1 MVDRDDLEVIRQA
14 LEDSE
19 RVDARRVDLVLDGDR
34 VVLRGSVSEPE
45 EADAVALLVERYADD
60 VVNELRV
67 DESLREG
74 VDEPREGEPATPVEN
89 EVLVGSTDMLAGPDS
104 QITPDVARALEENEP
119 WDPPDEPSLA
129 PVQEEYAGATSPG
142 GGGATDELGDEG
154 DRDVPRSE
162 YAAADLS
169 QEELEAAARGATVPS
184 LDPES
189 VAEPAEAQPDPA
201 GVDQLGRRPPEGAD
215 DFPPRVPG
223 TEPGPGATGEGT
235 AGGGSVSGEPAT
247 ETGATGADTASADP
261 ARSTGGS
268 MSDAGTTRG
277 PQSREDPPLREDF
290 PDEG

>member
-14 LEDSE
+14 LEESE
-19 RVDARRVDLVLDGDR
+19 RVDARRVELVAEGDT
-34 VVLRGSVSEPE
+34 VVLRGSVAEPE

-74 VDEPREGEPATPVEN
+74 IVEPQDRERVTPVEN

-104 QITPDVARALEENEP
+104 DITADVARALEENEP

-142 GGGATDELGDEG
+142 DGGATEDLAEEG
-154 DRDVPRSE
+154 EREIARSE
-162 YAAADLS
+162 YAAADLT
-169 QEELEAAARGATVPS
+169 QEELEAAARGATLPS

-189 VAEPAEAQPDPA
+189 VAVPAEAQPDPA
-201 GVDQLGRRPPEGAD
+201 GVDQLGRTPPEGAD

-235 AGGGSVSGEPAT
+235 AGGGGISGEPAT
-247 ETGATGADTASADP
+247 ETGSVGGDTASADP
-261 ARSTGGS
+261 ARATGGS
-268 MSDAGTTRG
+268 MSDAGTNRG

-290 PDEG
+290 PDED

>member
-19 RVDARRVDLVLDGDR
+19 RVDARRVELAADGDR

-45 EADAVALLVERYADD
+45 EADAVALVVERYADD

-74 VDEPREGEPATPVEN
+74 IVEPDDVERVVPVEN
-89 EVLVGSTDMLAGPDS
+89 EVLVGSTDMLSGPDGE
-104 QITPDVARALEENEP
+104 ITSDVARALEENEP

-142 GGGATDELGDEG
+142 GGGATELSDEG
-154 DRDVPRSE
+154 DREVPRSE
-162 YAAADLS
+162 YAAADLT

-189 VAEPAEAQPDPA
+189 VADPHDAQPDPA
-201 GVDQLGRRPPEGAD
+201 GVDQLGRTPPEGAD

-247 ETGATGADTASADP
+247 ETGSAGADTAAADP
-261 ARSTGGS
+261 ARATGGS
-268 MSDAGTTRG
+268 MSDAGTNRG

-290 PDEG
+290 PDED